1 MLTAP
6 CHDCQVAAGKYE
18 EWMSLDMKGTNMKK
32 SREKIELDF
41 RPRVTETVSID
52 IPKDTLDSLKKVA
65 DSRDMSYKALLKF
78 YIGQG
83 LRQDIAKIFADRV
96 LDTAAEVLSRH
107 IQSEEE
113 ISAIIREIQEASP

>member
-1 MLTAP
+1 
-6 CHDCQVAAGKYE
+6 
-18 EWMSLDMKGTNMKK
+18 MKK
-32 SREKIELDF
+32 SKEKIELNF
-41 RPRVTETVSID
+41 RPRMTETVSID

-65 DSRDMSYKALLKF
+65 DRRDMSYKALLKF

-96 LDTAAEVLSRH
+96 LDTAAEVLSRQ